1 MTQVD
6 VYDATDAMKKSWWV
20 LLLFGIVSILIGGV
34 LIFWPEQTLT
44 VVTTLVGL
52 FMVIA
57 GIVRFFMAIFASNV
71 EHRWLLAIFG
81 MIGVA
86 LGVIIMR
93 NPTETIKIIVLIT
106 ALFWIIGGMVDFFR
120 GITDSTAPDRAL
132 RIGFGA
138 LSALFGVILLAWPDV
153 TVTVF
158 AILVGIYIVLLGI
171 LEIVASFQIKNA

>member
-1 MTQVD
+1 MTEVE
-6 VYDATDAMKKSWWV
+6 VYDATDDIKKSWWV
-20 LLLFGIVSILIGGV
+20 LLVFGIISILLGGI

-52 FMVIA
+52 FMIIA
-57 GIVRFFMAIFASNV
+57 GVVRFFMAIFSSQI
-71 EHRWLLAIFG
+71 EHRWMLAIFG

-93 NPTETIKIIVLIT
+93 NPTETIKVIVLIT

-120 GITDSTAPDRAL
+120 GITDSTAPDRGL
-132 RIGFGA
+132 RIAFGA